1 MLSQVEIE
9 NRMAAQG
16 MVRSKESMEKAE
28 EGGQA
33 ERNPYAQQ
41 IFREFVEPLHI
52 LIDAALAEKGAAR
65 RQAHAVL
72 LRPLDSWGVAYI
84 AVRIALTAALAKPQN
99 TRGLG
104 YSIGKAV
111 HTELYLTQ
119 FEHLSADLYFTL
131 CEDLGR
137 RKSKD
142 IEHRLKVFKAQAKK
156 AKVNIVEWDNFSR
169 HQVGLFLLDKLVS
182 LGMLTVGEQQVL
194 AGKRPPV
201 EVGLHPDVLETI
213 SHIKGFFAMTQPVFA
228 PCVEKPIDW
237 TAWDNGGFHT
247 PKMRRA
253 LPYCVKAPNTC
264 RALLRE
270 HTMPKVL
277 KAINALQN
285 TAWQVNGRM
294 LDVMLEIAKD
304 DDCGE
309 IMTTRELA
317 KPVRP
322 EWFDEKRTA
331 EMNTQEAA
339 EFIAWKRET
348 AAWHTARK
356 LAAAKRGRFY
366 TATRAAQEY
375 REYPAIYFVHFADSR
390 GRLYPLTYGVS
401 PQGSDMQKAL
411 LQFAVGKPL
420 HTPDAV
426 DWFLINGA
434 NRWGFDKAKLRDRAV
449 WHRDKVELLLSFAND
464 PINNR
469 GWEEADKPLQFLAWC
484 MEYAAWRAD
493 PHDFVS
499 HQPVGM
505 DGSCNGLQNFSAMLR
520 DEVGGKA
527 TNLTNNEV
535 MQDIY
540 KQVADK
546 ATERMAACQ
555 EPDPF
560 NHKAKWLA
568 HGVNRTVVKRA
579 VMTTPYGVT
588 QRSAVKYVIEDY
600 LKAGKAKEFTSKD
613 HYQTAN
619 VLMSFA
625 WPAIGDV
632 VVKAREAMDWL
643 RNGAR
648 SIIKENLDEEGKTKD
663 EGTISWVTPSGF
675 LASQAYYLAAEHRIN
690 TKMYGHQRIL
700 VLTEQ
705 DEASVDR
712 HATALAPNFVHSMD
726 ASHLHLT
733 TCALVDKVDGISLA
747 MIHDDYGTH
756 AADAQVMYDTIRQE
770 FVSMYELHDPLLSF
784 SELYPMC
791 GSIPSRGSLDL
802 REVLESDYFFS

>member
-1 MLSQVEIE
+1 MLTQVEIE

-16 MVRSKESMEKAE
+16 MARSKESMEKAE
-28 EGGQA
+28 AGGQSD
-33 ERNPYAQQ
+33 RNPYAQQ
-41 IFREFVEPLHI
+41 IFREFVEPLHL
-52 LIDAALAEKGAAR
+52 LIDASLAEKGAAR

-72 LRPLDSWGVAYI
+72 LRPLGSWGVAYI
-84 AVRIALTAALAKPQN
+84 AVRIALNAALSSQQN

-104 YSIGKAV
+104 YAIGKAV

-131 CEDLGR
+131 SEDLGR

-142 IEHRLKVFKAQAKK
+142 IEHRLKVFKSQAKK
-156 AKVNIVEWDNFSR
+156 AGVNIVEWDNYSR
-169 HQVGLFLLDKLVS
+169 HQVGLFLLDKLVA
-182 LGMLTVGEQQVL
+182 LGLFTVDEQQVL
-194 AGKRPPV
+194 AGKRP
-201 EVGLHPDVLETI
+201 EVAVHLSPDVVETI
-213 SHIKGFFAMTQPVFA
+213 THIKGFFALTQPVFA

-270 HTMPKVL
+270 HTMPNVL

-285 TAWQVNGRM
+285 TAWQINGRI
-294 LDVMLEIAKD
+294 LDVMLEIAQE

-309 IMTTRELA
+309 IMTTKEIA
-317 KPVRP
+317 KPHRP
-322 EWFDEKRTA
+322 EWLDVVAAGDMDEKQTL
-331 EMNTQEAA
+331 
-339 EFIAWKRET
+339 EFMDWKRAT
-348 AAWHTARK
+348 GRWHTARK
-356 LAAAKRGRFY
+356 LAASKRGRFY

-375 REYPAIYFVHFADSR
+375 REYPALYFVHFADSR

-401 PQGSDMQKAL
+401 PQGSDMQKSL

-434 NRWGFDKAKLRDRAV
+434 NRFGFDKAKLRDRAT
-449 WHRDKVELLLSFAND
+449 WHRDKVDLLLSFAAD
-464 PINNR
+464 PVNNR

-493 PHDFVS
+493 PHGCVS

-520 DEVGGKA
+520 DEVGGEA
-527 TNLTNNEV
+527 TNLTNNDV

-540 KQVADK
+540 KRVADK
-546 ATERMAACQ
+546 ATERMSACV
-555 EPDPF
+555 EPDLF
-560 NHKAKWLA
+560 AHRAKWLG
-568 HGVNRTVVKRA
+568 HGINRSVVKRA

-600 LKAGKAKEFTSKD
+600 LKGGKAKEFGQKD
-613 HYQTAN
+613 HYQAAN
-619 VLMSFA
+619 VLMDFA

-643 RNGAR
+643 RLGAR

-675 LASQAYYLAAEHRIN
+675 LASQAYYLVAEHRIN

-705 DEASVDR
+705 DDASVDR

-733 TCALVDKVDGISLA
+733 TCALVDKVEGISLA

-770 FVSMYELHDPLLSF
+770 FVSMYETHDPLQSF
-784 SELYPMC
+784 ADRYPMC
-791 GSIPSRGSLDL
+791 GSIPTRGNLDL
-802 REVLESDYFFS
+802 REVLKSDYFFS